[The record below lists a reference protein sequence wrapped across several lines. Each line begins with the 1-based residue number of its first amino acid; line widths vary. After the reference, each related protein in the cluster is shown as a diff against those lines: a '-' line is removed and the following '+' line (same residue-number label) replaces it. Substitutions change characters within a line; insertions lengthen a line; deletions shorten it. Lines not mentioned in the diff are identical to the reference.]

1 MTACILAPQTCSAA
15 TDQTL
20 YNRWYSYN
28 QRGYCVP
35 GVVVNPDL
43 GIVAGTAPTLY
54 GEVELGHRSDERNL
68 LRLDQC
74 SSRIL
79 CYSNKCF
86 SLYAKT
92 SVIHLRYYQRNDDT
106 GTVYVLSQHFNHSP
120 SDQMQVLLCKL
131 LQNVVYGEHQ
141 GQNVYVKGLDE
152 ILLNMVKIVL
162 FMELRADTIYRASEI
177 CDQFTSQEHYHPSP
191 HSLNTATFPT
201 FHGFGVPSIANGP
214 QSMSHVEMWKW
225 RNMVL

>member
-1 MTACILAPQTCSAA
+1 MAPQTYSAA
-15 TDQTL
+15 TDRTL
-20 YNRWYSYN
+20 YNIWFSYN

-43 GIVAGTAPTLY
+43 GIVAGTAPTFY
-54 GEVELGHRSDERNL
+54 GEIESGHHSDEQKF

-79 CYSNKCF
+79 CYTDKCF
-86 SLYAKT
+86 SLYAKA

-106 GTVYVLSQHFNHSP
+106 GTVYILSQHFNHSP
-120 SDQMQVLLCKL
+120 SDQMQIMLHKS
-131 LQNVVYGEHQ
+131 LQNVVHREHQ
-141 GQNVYVKGLDE
+141 GQNVYVEGLDE
-152 ILLNMVKIVL
+152 ILLNMIKIVL
-162 FMELRADTIYRASEI
+162 FMELRADTIHRASGI
-177 CDQFTSQEHYHPSP
+177 CDQFTSQEHNHPSP

-201 FHGFGVPSIANGP
+201 SHRFGVPSIMNGP